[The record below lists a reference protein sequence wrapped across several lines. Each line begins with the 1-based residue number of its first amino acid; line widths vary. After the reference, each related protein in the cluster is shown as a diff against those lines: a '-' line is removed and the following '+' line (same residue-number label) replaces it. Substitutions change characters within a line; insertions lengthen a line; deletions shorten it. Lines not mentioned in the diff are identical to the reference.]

1 MSNIQTVP
9 PKASILTKFSERFNV
24 EPTKMLETLKA
35 TAFKGNVSNEQM
47 IALLIVADQ
56 YQLNPFTKEIYAFPD
71 KNNGIVPVVGVDGW
85 SRIINEHPQFDGMS
99 FEMASDASEC
109 TCTIYRKDRAH
120 PIQVTEYMV
129 ECKRANVGPWMSH
142 PRRMLRHKTMI
153 QASRLAFGF
162 VGVYDQD
169 EAERIIEKDITPPG
183 SLTEP
188 QAVPKSTGNKLRD
201 AIVKKPKPTVIDAT
215 TGEITGGQDEQHD
228 DQQGQ
233 PPAWE
238 PSAEELEA
246 IRARELAEA
255 SK

>member
-1 MSNIQTVP
+1 MSNIQVAQ

-99 FEMASDASEC
+99 FDMASDASEC

-183 SLTEP
+183 GLTEP
-188 QAVPKSTGNKLRD
+188 QDTPKATGNKLRD
-201 AIVKKPKPTVIDAT
+201 ALAKKAKPTVIDAA
-215 TGEITGGQDEQHD
+215 TGEISGGAEQ
-228 DQQGQ
+228 QEQ

-238 PSAEELEA
+238 PSPEELEA